1 MQPKTKEVLTLK
13 ANGLSSKQVSSS
25 LGLHRRTIEWHLSN
39 ACNELGAKNTIHAVA
54 LALKNGLILASEI
67 GCIFILCWSALAD
80 NVDLRRAPTAR
91 NVTRTA
97 RREFIV

>member
-13 ANGLSSKQVSSS
+13 ANGFSSKQVSSK

-39 ACNELGAKNTIHAVA
+39 ACNELGAKNTAHAVA

-67 GCIFILCWSALAD
+67 GCIIILCWSAMAGT
-80 NVDLRRAPTAR
+80 VDLRRAPTVR
-91 NVTRTA
+91 NMTRTA
-97 RREFIV
+97 RREVIV